1 LILPKYRIADFVVE
15 AVKYQSFF
23 KIIIGEGSLHISF
36 GQTEAHSVWILRSSK
51 SPKIID
57 ENDILTI
64 KNYV

>member
-1 LILPKYRIADFVVE
+1 VE

-57 ENDILTI
+57 ENNILTI